1 MMDRMHRA
9 NIGWRSVL
17 VVVALLSFACTSSRT
32 DTAASTSGTG
42 STTTPDVDPASPASS
57 FPIPN
62 GTYDTTGT
70 RKEALEAGFSN
81 KEIDKWYGPDGK
93 LPVTLVLADGRYKIF
108 VVGDDGVKELGATAT
123 YTATKKLW
131 VAGDESEGC
140 PGCIYTY
147 RWSLDG
153 KVLSLKLVPRLTH
166 DKRGPED
173 LRGVRLV
180 TEHDYVEAS

>member
-1 MMDRMHRA
+1 MDRTYRV

-17 VVVALLSFACTSSRT
+17 GVVLLLSLACTSSQT
-32 DTAASTSGTG
+32 DTAATTSGTS
-42 STTTPDVDPASPASS
+42 STKIPDVAPASPTSS

-70 RKEALEAGFSN
+70 RQEALEAGFSN

-93 LPVTLVLADGRYKIF
+93 LPVSLVLADGRYQIF
-108 VVGDDGVKELGATAT
+108 VVGDDGVEELGATAT

-147 RWSLDG
+147 RWSLHG
-153 KVLSLKLVPRLTH
+153 KVLSLRLVPRLTH